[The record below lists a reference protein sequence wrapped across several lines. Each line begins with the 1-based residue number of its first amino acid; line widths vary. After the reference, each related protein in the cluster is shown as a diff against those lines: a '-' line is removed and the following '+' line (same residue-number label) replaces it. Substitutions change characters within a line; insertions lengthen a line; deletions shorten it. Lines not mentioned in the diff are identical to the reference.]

1 MNSGKADDE
10 MHERRRAELVL
21 AVVALLAGLFTLNRL
36 PAMELTGEPEEAE
49 PAETEAVAVLATEPE
64 IIAIE
69 TETPQIDW
77 SAAESLAGECVF
89 VYDCAQEQML
99 YCSTDSRE
107 CIYPASIT
115 KLFSAW
121 VALQYLQ
128 PEQKIQAGREL
139 GLLQPGSSTAYIA
152 YGSVLTTEMLIEG
165 MLLPSGNDAAYV
177 VAAAAGRIIAGDE
190 KSPADRAVEVFVEEM
205 NRQAEELGLTGTHFE
220 NPDGYH
226 ADGHYSCPADL
237 AVIGSL
243 ALENEIIS
251 RYVRCRSDSVRFA
264 SGETCT
270 WTNTNRLLKP
280 ESEYYCPSAIGL
292 KTGYTKQ
299 AGYCLLAAFDTETGP
314 LLVGIFGSENKYS
327 RYADAVTL
335 MELATGEG

>member
-1 MNSGKADDE
+1 

-21 AVVALLAGLFTLNRL
+21 AAVALLAGLFTLSRL
-36 PAMELTGEPEEAE
+36 PAVEVVREPEPSE
-49 PAETEAVAVLATEPE
+49 PPETEAVAVLATE
-64 IIAIE
+64 IIPTE

-89 VYDCAQEQML
+89 VYDCGTEQLL

-128 PEQKIQAGREL
+128 PEQTVQAGQEL

-152 YGSVLTTEMLIEG
+152 YGSILTVEMLVEG
-165 MLLPSGNDAAYV
+165 MLLPSGNDAAYIL
-177 VAAAAGRIIAGDE
+177 AAAAGREILGESQVGATQ
-190 KSPADRAVEVFVEEM
+190 AVEAFVEEM
-205 NRQAEELGLTGTHFE
+205 NRQAEEQGLVGTHFE

-226 ADGHYSCPADL
+226 ADSHYSCPRDL
-237 AVIGSL
+237 AVMGKL
-243 ALENEIIS
+243 ALEDPVIN
-251 RYVRCRSDSVRFA
+251 RYARCRSDAVRFA

-270 WTNTNRLLKP
+270 WVNSNRLLNP
-280 ESEYYCPSAIGL
+280 NSEYYCSSAIGL
-292 KTGYTKQ
+292 KTGHTKQ
-299 AGYCLLAAFDTETGP
+299 AGYCLLAAFETDAGDI
-314 LLVGIFGSENKYS
+314 LVGIFGAEDSLS
-327 RYADAVTL
+327 RYTDAVAL
-335 MELATGEG
+335 MEMATGEVEPAV

>member
-1 MNSGKADDE
+1 MY
-10 MHERRRAELVL
+10 ERRILGLVL
-21 AVVALLAGLFTLNRL
+21 TAAGLFSLLFALGQL
-36 PAMELTGEPEEAE
+36 PTTGRAAEPEPTAATVPETTE
-49 PAETEAVAVLATEPE
+49 PQTQPTVVPAETESIP
-64 IIAIE
+64 IE
-69 TETPQIDW
+69 WT
-77 SAAESLAGECVF
+77 AAEAMDGRHIF
-89 VYDCAQEQML
+89 VYDCGQHAML
-99 YCSTDSRE
+99 FSKTDARDTL
-107 CIYPASIT
+107 YPASIT

-152 YGSVLTTEMLIEG
+152 YGSVLTAEMLIEG

-177 VAAAAGRIIAGDE
+177 VAAAAGRVIAGDE

-243 ALENEIIS
+243 ALENEVIS

-280 ESEYYCPSAIGL
+280 ESEYYCPAAVGL

-335 MELATGEG
+335 MELAEGER

>member
-1 MNSGKADDE
+1 MY
-10 MHERRRAELVL
+10 ERRILGLVL
-21 AVVALLAGLFTLNRL
+21 TAAGLFSLLFALGQL
-36 PAMELTGEPEEAE
+36 PTTGRAAEPEPTAATVPETTVPQTQPTAV
-49 PAETEAVAVLATEPE
+49 PAETESIP
-64 IIAIE
+64 
-69 TETPQIDW
+69 IDW
-77 SAAESLAGECVF
+77 AAAEAMDGRHIF
-89 VYDCAQEQML
+89 AYDCGQQAML
-99 YCSTDSRE
+99 FSKTDARDTL
-107 CIYPASIT
+107 YPASIT

-190 KSPADRAVEVFVEEM
+190 KSPADRAVEVFVQEM

-243 ALENEIIS
+243 ALENEVIS

-280 ESEYYCPSAIGL
+280 ESEYYCPAAVGL

-335 MELATGEG
+335 MELAAGEG